1 MKKKIYYWTP
11 SISKV
16 GTIKTT
22 LNSAIALAK
31 FQKDYEIKILN
42 VFGEWSKY
50 KVFLKR
56 YNVEVEDLTFDY
68 YNFLP
73 KKGFLLSRLSYII
86 IILISLFPLIIF
98 LRKKKPEF
106 LIIHLL
112 TSLPLILWSVF
123 NLKTELIFR
132 ISGYVRLNYF
142 RKKLWNISE
151 KKIFKILCQTE
162 QQKKLLLENNIFN
175 KNKLFLIP
183 DSIINV
189 KEFLNKRNISNIA
202 KKVTDEK
209 NYFLAAGRFTRQ
221 KNFIYLIKE
230 FKKFCNIYP
239 DEKLLIFGEGEQQKI
254 MQEEIDKNNLSGS
267 IKIYGFTEYIYY
279 YMKSSKA
286 FILSSKW
293 EEVGLVIVE
302 AAMCNSFVISSN
314 CKNGP
319 EEFLYD
325 GKAGLLFENNVEDK
339 LFQKL
344 VQFKKLTKS
353 QILEKKVLAKKN
365 CKKFSMFRVSLKL
378 KDIIENQ
385 KLVN

>member
-1 MKKKIYYWTP
+1 MKRKIYYWSP

-22 LNSAIALAK
+22 LNSAISLAK
-31 FQKDYEIKILN
+31 FQNDYEIKILN

-50 KVFLKR
+50 KTLLKQH
-56 YNVEVEDLTFDY
+56 NVEVEDLTFDY

-73 KKGFLLSRLSYII
+73 KNGFLASRLSYVI
-86 IILISLFPLIIF
+86 IILISLFPLIFF
-98 LRKKKPEF
+98 LRKKKPDF

-112 TSLPLILWSVF
+112 TSLPLFLWSIL
-123 NLKTELIFR
+123 NLNTNLIFR
-132 ISGYVRLNYF
+132 ISGYIRLNYF
-142 RKKLWNISE
+142 RKKLWTISE
-151 KKIFKILCQTE
+151 KKIFKVLCQTE
-162 QQKKLLLENNIFN
+162 QQKKLLLENNIF
-175 KNKLFLIP
+175 KGEKLLLIP
-183 DSIINV
+183 DAIINV
-189 KEFLNKRNISNIA
+189 KEFLNKKNILNL
-202 KKVTDEK
+202 KKQETDEK

-230 FKKFCNIYP
+230 FKKFCNKHP
-239 DEKLLIFGEGEQQKI
+239 DEKLLIFGEGEQKKI
-254 MQEEIDKNNLSGS
+254 MQDEIDKSNLSKN
-267 IKIYGFTEYIYY
+267 IKIFNFTENIYY

-319 EEFLYD
+319 EEFLLN
-325 GKAGLLFENNVEDK
+325 GKAGLLFDNNIEDK
-339 LFQKL
+339 LFHKL
-344 VQFKKLTKS
+344 IQFKDLSKT

-365 CKKFSMFRVSLKL
+365 CKKFTMFRISLML
-378 KDIIENQ
+378 RDIIEN
-385 KLVN
+385 KDLAN